1 MDSRLQVF
9 NSQQIVALRPDV
21 ERPLPSDQ
29 PLSTLLESEADGAGG
44 IAQALTVFL
53 RGSECQFRCLMCDLW
68 KFTTGK
74 AATPSGSIPQQIRNA
89 IGVEQ
94 AEAGWIKLYNA
105 SNFFSKHNVPKE
117 DLPTI
122 ASLVA
127 GFERVIV
134 ENHPRI
140 LNDAIESFREDL
152 GGRLEVAMGLET
164 IHPDSMAFLNKQMT
178 LDDFARAC
186 EWLNEKDVDTR
197 AFVLL
202 RLPGMSEQEGIEWAL
217 KSVEYADSL
226 GARHVSIIPMRGGN
240 GAIEQLKQKGQF
252 ESPVASSLE
261 FVLNECL
268 ATSDSIVTV
277 DLWDWDRMAGHC
289 SRCSQLRRS
298 RLQEMNLTQTL
309 RPFVPV
315 DCNCVS

>member
-1 MDSRLQVF
+1 LQAF

-68 KFTTGK
+68 KFTTGA
-74 AATPSGSIPQQIRNA
+74 AATTPGSIPEQIRNA
-89 IGVEQ
+89 IEPKQG
-94 AEAGWIKLYNA
+94 EAGWVKLYNA
-105 SNFFSKHNVPKE
+105 SNFFSKHNIPIE

-140 LNDAIESFREDL
+140 LNASIESFRECL

-164 IHPDSMAFLNKQMT
+164 VHPDSIAFLNKQMT

-186 EWLNEKDVDTR
+186 EWLGERDIDTR

-202 RLPGMSEQEGIEWAL
+202 RLPGMTEQEGIEWAL
-217 KSVEYADSL
+217 KSVEYAAGL
-226 GARHVSIIPMRGGN
+226 GVRHVSIIPMRGGN
-240 GAIEQLKQKGQF
+240 GAIEQLKRNGQF
-252 ESPVASSLE
+252 EPPIASSLE
-261 FVLNECL
+261 YVLSQCIAN
-268 ATSDSIVTV
+268 SNSIVTV
-277 DLWDWDRMAGHC
+277 DLWDWGQLAGHC
-289 SRCSQLRRS
+289 TDCSQLRRS
-298 RLQEMNLTQTL
+298 RLHEMNLTQ
-309 RPFVPV
+309 VPKRSV
-315 DCNCVS
+315 PDVCDCDY